1 MSQPLPKIGK
11 PATHALKHEGI
22 TTLEQIAQYDKQT
35 LLKLHGVGPNAIQI
49 LEEALTNHS
58 LSFKS
63 SAPKDPQL
71 PFELIGDLQCD
82 NAPKRRVLLD
92 YIIATATLDQQ
103 RLDEL
108 LNTSFQW
115 KVPGYF
121 TIEGKDKFYEE
132 LSAHSSE
139 LSTIEV
145 KHNITHGKTGAIH
158 GTLVDKAGKTAYFAD
173 FIEFENHSK
182 TAKIKTVTS
191 YVIMPEGDL

>member
-1 MSQPLPKIGK
+1 MTQPLPKIGK
-11 PATHALKHEGI
+11 PATNVLKHEGI

-35 LLKLHGVGPNAIQI
+35 LLNLHGVGPKAIQL
-49 LEEALTNHS
+49 LEEALENQN

-63 SAPKDPQL
+63 SVPQHQGL
-71 PFELIGDLQCD
+71 PFKLSGDLQCD
-82 NAPKRRVLLD
+82 NAPKRKLLLD
-92 YIIATATLDQQ
+92 YLIASATLDKQ

-108 LNTSFQW
+108 LSTAFQW

-132 LSAHSSE
+132 LSAHPVE
-139 LSTIEV
+139 LSAIEV
-145 KHNITHGKTGAIH
+145 KDNITHGKTGSTH
-158 GTLVDKAGKTAYFAD
+158 GTLVDNTGKPAYFAD

-191 YVIMPEGDL
+191 YVIMPEGDI